1 MAKSANDYKRY
12 ISSSGWEG
20 AASGAA
26 TWVSTGAAV
35 GSAFGG
41 VGALVGGAAGLI
53 IGGLMG
59 LFSNSKAKEELRG
72 QRTTYLNSR
81 NEAQKNMNELI
92 VSAKNQVNTT
102 RNEIDAIYGT
112 GTFDLY
118 DELFAEIFNLPEN
131 SSTLNDIFE
140 NASVDQYYGT
150 RLNNLSGSYD
160 MSQGAQSMSL
170 SDINAGYQEYLTSL
184 IRSGDTAIGLSF
196 KRRNIQ
202 EKNLIE
208 SYYSDVDSYRLQM
221 AESFKN
227 AFLNRVSEQAAG
239 EQSLGEAAVAQATSG
254 IRQQA
259 GGGTNLTLQQR
270 FQNDIASIAY
280 ASTMNYAIAQ
290 YEAYMS
296 NANKSLTASVED
308 IRIQNS
314 IDSLNALNSIISE
327 YNKQTISSWEHMNEY
342 IDQDKIYEEADT
354 EIDAITEA
362 LDDDFK
368 PDMEEIF

>member
-1 MAKSANDYKRY
+1 MAKSANDYKSY
-12 ISSSGWEG
+12 ISSSQ
-20 AASGAA
+20 ASSAL
-26 TWVSTGAAV
+26 STAV
-35 GSAFGG
+35 T
-41 VGALVGGAAGLI
+41 LGGAAAAVNPVAGAFAF
-53 IGGLMG
+53 IGGLIVG
-59 LFSNSKAKEELRG
+59 AFTGDSAAKEELRG

-92 VSAKNQVNTT
+92 VSAKNQINTT
-102 RNEIDAIYGT
+102 RNDIDAIYGT